1 MLFNAMKG
9 DTGGRDAAEATDR
22 LGQVMIIVMMMMIMM
37 IDGWQ
42 GDADLVGDGGGL
54 NSVDQPMTPCP
65 SAVEYVTPVFAK
77 NYQVQSQSTDIFDI
91 CKVRSTQLLCC
102 RACGGTW
109 SRSRTRATSPRPW
122 RWSSVSAP
130 SASSCR

>member
-22 LGQVMIIVMMMMIMM
+22 LGQVMIIVMMIVMMMIMM
-37 IDGWQ
+37 IDGGQ

-77 NYQVQSQSTDIFDI
+77 NYQVQTTEWRQMYSIST
-91 CKVRSTQLLCC
+91 K
-102 RACGGTW
+102 
-109 SRSRTRATSPRPW
+109 
-122 RWSSVSAP
+122 
-130 SASSCR
+130 